1 MKFLVDAQLPVRLA
15 KFLQASGYDTL
26 HTRDLPQQNATSD
39 TAINDI
45 SVEQGRV
52 VITTKDA
59 DFVDSF
65 FTVQKPLKLLLF
77 STGNIRNSELEEI
90 FKNNLSTLVELLQ
103 NNDYVEI
110 NRQATIVHQ

>member
-1 MKFLVDAQLPVRLA
+1 MKFLVDAQLPLRLA
-15 KFLQASGYDTL
+15 RFLQANGYDTL

-39 TAINDI
+39 TTINDI

-52 VITTKDA
+52 VITKDV

-65 FTVQKPLKLLLF
+65 LTVQKPSKLLLV
-77 STGNIRNSELEEI
+77 STGNIRNSELEKI
-90 FKNNLSTLVELLQ
+90 FNDNLSALVNLLQ

-110 NRQATIVHQ
+110 NREEIIVHQ

>member
-15 KFLQASGYDTL
+15 RFLQASGYNTL
-26 HTRDLPQQNATSD
+26 HTRNLPQQNATSD

-45 SVEQGRV
+45 SIEQGRV
-52 VITTKDA
+52 IVTKDA

-65 FTVQKPLKLLLF
+65 LTIQKPLKLLLV

-90 FKNNLSTLVELLQ
+90 FKNNLSTLVDLLQ
-103 NNDYVEI
+103 NSDYVEI
-110 NRQATIVHQ
+110 NREEIIVHQ

>member
-15 KFLQASGYDTL
+15 RFLQASGYDTL

-39 TAINDI
+39 SAINDI
-45 SVEQGRV
+45 SIEQERV
-52 VITTKDA
+52 VITKDA

-65 FTVQKPLKLLLF
+65 LTIQKPSKLLLV

-90 FKNNLSTLVELLQ
+90 FNNNLSTLVNLLQ

-110 NRQATIVHQ
+110 NREEIIVHQ